1 MKLFFL
7 LEEREVDC
15 NFPSVVDD
23 EVTFPAKTPV
33 FLLDT
38 LLMFSTTQIFG
49 SAFLVNCIALNLIL
63 KKGPESSCFNRFF
76 ELSMLA
82 LSKVTDINYSISG
95 LTKYSKESVHHSMF
109 TCLSIYSSDISNTS
123 HTISTYLIIILNF
136 IICSNIVRQFSYF
149 TFNTINKM
157 FQC

>member
-1 MKLFFL
+1 MQLSFRGGRRSNIPCQDTSISTEHTADFLF
-7 LEEREVDC
+7 
-15 NFPSVVDD
+15 
-23 EVTFPAKTPV
+23 
-33 FLLDT
+33 
-38 LLMFSTTQIFG
+38 TTQIFG
-49 SAFLVNCIALNLIL
+49 SVFLVDCIQCNLENIT
-63 KKGPESSCFNRFF
+63 EFSCFNRFF

-82 LSKVTDINYSISG
+82 LSKVTDTNYSISG

>member
-1 MKLFFL
+1 MNSDNVTPHWFRISTLSK
-7 LEEREVDC
+7 RR
-15 NFPSVVDD
+15 
-23 EVTFPAKTPV
+23 TFPCTILAFIDGGASAT
-33 FLLDT
+33 
-38 LLMFSTTQIFG
+38 STIF
-49 SAFLVNCIALNLIL
+49 IDHKYLIPSST

-82 LSKVTDINYSISG
+82 LSKVTDTNYSISG

-109 TCLSIYSSDISNTS
+109 TCLSIYSSDISNTF
-123 HTISTYLIIILNF
+123 HTISTHLIIILNF